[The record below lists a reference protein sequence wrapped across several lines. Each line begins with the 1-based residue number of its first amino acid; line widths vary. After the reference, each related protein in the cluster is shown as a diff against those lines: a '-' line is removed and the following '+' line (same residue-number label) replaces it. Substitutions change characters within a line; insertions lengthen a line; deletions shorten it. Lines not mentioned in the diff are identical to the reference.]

1 MFFHFWY
8 RDKVV
13 WNWQSSVNWNSW
25 GISHEIFWYRHKI
38 YHHSKINSVIKV
50 NFELVLMRLILD
62 VRCIMNMGQWFLMS
76 YGRSWPTVTDDL
88 VGNAHDGL
96 LEEAVLSERLQGT
109 GQRLTLRVNLMDLSL
124 WVVQVS
130 RRRSCLP
137 DKLLQILE
145 KQYNYPSC
153 HVCLF
158 LPDYGL
164 IGVMNLFGM
173 KRVQTLFILQRYMV
187 TVALIGLLSNS
198 LNLFFFL
205 STCSS
210 QTTILFMERLH

>member
-1 MFFHFWY
+1 
-8 RDKVV
+8 
-13 WNWQSSVNWNSW
+13 
-25 GISHEIFWYRHKI
+25 
-38 YHHSKINSVIKV
+38 
-50 NFELVLMRLILD
+50 
-62 VRCIMNMGQWFLMS
+62 MGQWFLES

-109 GQRLTLRVNLMDLSL
+109 GQRLTLRVHLMDLSL

-130 RRRSCLP
+130 RCCSSLP

-145 KQYNYPSC
+145 KQNNHPSC
-153 HVCLF
+153 HICLF
-158 LPDYGL
+158 LLYYGL

-187 TVALIGLLSNS
+187 TVCFDWIIVRFTEFVFSYQHAQVKQLFYSWGDFTK
-198 LNLFFFL
+198 NLKR
-205 STCSS
+205 STC
-210 QTTILFMERLH
+210 I